1 MTDNGA
7 TGDRA
12 TGDRA
17 TGDGAL
23 GGPGDPRFYGRA
35 GPKTLA
41 EIAAAAGATLPEGA
55 DRDRRLVG
63 VAPLDAATPE
73 TVSFL
78 DNKRY
83 AASLAETRAGA
94 VILRPDLAGAVPV
107 CAVPLAVETP
117 YPAWA
122 RVCRLFHP
130 EPEAQP
136 GVHPSAVV
144 DPEAII
150 DPGAEIGPLAVI
162 GAGATIGAGTVIG
175 PQAVIGAGV
184 AIGRDCR
191 IGAHVSVS
199 HALIGE
205 RVTLHPGVRIGQAG
219 FGFAITGHGFEPVPQ
234 LGRVIVEDEADI
246 GANTTIDRGSA
257 QDTVIGRATRID
269 NLVQIAHNVRIGAQG
284 VIVAQAGIA
293 GSATLGE
300 RVVLAAQSG
309 VVGHVTVGDGA
320 RIGAQ
325 AGVMNDVEPGAEVL
339 GSPAQPA
346 RETFRQIATLR
357 RLARRGKPSGGD
369 G

>member
-1 MTDNGA
+1 MSA
-7 TGDRA
+7 A
-12 TGDRA
+12 CA
-17 TGDGAL
+17 
-23 GGPGDPRFYGRA
+23 GGPGDPRFFGQA
-35 GPKTLA
+35 GPKTLG
-41 EIAAAAGATLPEGA
+41 EIAVVAGASLPADA
-55 DRDRRLVG
+55 DRDRHFIG
-63 VAPLDAATPE
+63 VAPLDSAVPE

-78 DNKRY
+78 DNRRY

-94 VILRPDLAGAVPV
+94 VILRPDLAGRVPAG
-107 CAVPLAVETP
+107 AVPLEVEHP

-136 GVHPSAVV
+136 GVHPSAVI

-184 AIGRDCR
+184 AIGGDCR
-191 IGAHVSVS
+191 IGAHASVS

-219 FGFAITGHGFEPVPQ
+219 FGFAITEQGFEPVPQ
-234 LGRVIVEDEADI
+234 LGRVIVEDDADI

-257 QDTVIGRATRID
+257 QDTIIGRATRID
-269 NLVQIAHNVRIGAQG
+269 NLVQIAHNVRVGPHG
-284 VIVAQAGIA
+284 VIVAQAGIS
-293 GSATLGE
+293 GSTTLGA
-300 RVVLAAQSG
+300 RAIVAAQAG
-309 VVGHVTVGDGA
+309 LVGHLSIGEGA
-320 RIGAQ
+320 KIGAQ
-325 AGVMNDVEPGAEVL
+325 AGVMSDVAPGAEVL
-339 GSPAQPA
+339 GSPAQPVRA
-346 RETFRQIATLR
+346 FFRQIATLR
-357 RLARRGKPSGGD
+357 RLARRGKPSDGD